1 MDQADIIHNRC
12 KIKMIGGHDFSV
24 QTQIPLSLFNPK
36 TILCLEGQ
44 RKETKYHN
52 WIKINTVFFLFSFL
66 HIAFHL
72 DWCKLTDCRDSSSWY
87 KSDFSL
93 KILELLNNRQV

>member
-1 MDQADIIHNRC
+1 MDRADIIHNGC

-44 RKETKYHN
+44 RKETKHHN
-52 WIKINTVFFLFSFL
+52 
-66 HIAFHL
+66 
-72 DWCKLTDCRDSSSWY
+72 
-87 KSDFSL
+87 
-93 KILELLNNRQV
+93 